1 MKLAHSPRTFS
12 FVFIAFSFLLLQF
25 GLINHFI
32 VSPNPEPLPIPEN
45 TQAIP
50 DTNLPDG
57 AILEIEESSLFAGAS
72 GTSNLDVELDPQRYS
87 GVDPS
92 FFSAPVPEY
101 SPSAEYDAEP
111 LLAASAPREL
121 EELSAEFPPPGA
133 MGGAASYTPEVLVEE
148 IPDDPDF
155 DTFLEQVAHGDP
167 ETITG
172 VYVAGLLSLRVLQQ
186 PAEDVAFVSNEDG
199 TATQFQSPAL
209 YGVIGLLAH
218 NFLSGKHFL
227 SLVPGQEIR
236 IVYGS
241 GSYKRYQVS
250 SISDYERLTRFDI
263 RSDFRN
269 IETDAVLSSKD
280 LFTDFYREGNY
291 LTFQTCL
298 EGAGYS
304 NWGVRMISAVPIE

>member
-12 FVFIAFSFLLLQF
+12 FIFVAFSFLLLQF

-32 VSPNPEPLPIPEN
+32 VSPDQEPLPIPDN

-50 DTNLPDG
+50 DTNLPD
-57 AILEIEESSLFAGAS
+57 AAVLEIEDSSPLPGVS
-72 GTSNLDVELDPQRYS
+72 GTSNPDMELDPQRYS

-101 SPSAEYDAEP
+101 SPSVEYDAEP
-111 LLAASAPREL
+111 LPAVSAPRAL
-121 EELSAEFPPPGA
+121 EDVSAQLPPAGA
-133 MGGAASYTPEVLVEE
+133 MGGAASYTPDVLVEE

-155 DTFLEQVAHGDP
+155 DSFLEQVAHGDP

-172 VYVAGLLSLRVLQQ
+172 VYVAGLLSLKVLQQ

-227 SLVPGQEIR
+227 NLVPGQEIR
-236 IVYGS
+236 IVYGN

-250 SISDYERLTRFDI
+250 SISDFERLTRFDI
-263 RSDFRN
+263 RSDFRD

>member
-25 GLINHFI
+25 GLITHFV
-32 VSPNPEPLPIPEN
+32 VSPEPEPLPIPEN

-50 DTNLPDG
+50 DTNLPDI
-57 AILEIEESSLFAGAS
+57 AVLEIEEPSQFSGAS
-72 GTSNLDVELDPQRYS
+72 GSSNPGQELDPQLYS
-87 GVDPS
+87 GVETS
-92 FFSAPVPEY
+92 FFSAPIPEY
-101 SPSAEYDAEP
+101 PSSVEYDRQP
-111 LLAASAPREL
+111 LPESSAPRNPEDDSSEL
-121 EELSAEFPPPGA
+121 PPAGA
-133 MGGAASYTPEVLVEE
+133 MGGAASYSPDVLVEE
-148 IPDDPDF
+148 IPEDPGF
-155 DTFLEQVAHGDP
+155 DSFLEQVAHGDP

-227 SLVPGQEIR
+227 NLVPGQEIR

-250 SISDYERLTRFDI
+250 DISDFERLTRFDI

>member
-25 GLINHFI
+25 GLITHFV
-32 VSPNPEPLPIPEN
+32 VSPEPEPLPIPEN

-50 DTNLPDG
+50 DTNLPDI
-57 AILEIEESSLFAGAS
+57 AVLEIEEPSQFSGAS
-72 GTSNLDVELDPQRYS
+72 GSSNPGQELDPQLYS
-87 GVDPS
+87 GVETS
-92 FFSAPVPEY
+92 FFSAPIPEY
-101 SPSAEYDAEP
+101 PSSVEYDRQP
-111 LLAASAPREL
+111 LPESSAPRNPDDDSTEL
-121 EELSAEFPPPGA
+121 PPAGA
-133 MGGAASYTPEVLVEE
+133 MGGAASYSPDVLVEE
-148 IPDDPDF
+148 IPEDPGF
-155 DTFLEQVAHGDP
+155 DSFLEQVAHGDP

-227 SLVPGQEIR
+227 NLVPGQEIR

-250 SISDYERLTRFDI
+250 DISDFERLTRFDI

>member
-25 GLINHFI
+25 GLITHFI
-32 VSPNPEPLPIPEN
+32 VSPDPEPLPIPEN

-50 DTNLPDG
+50 DTNLPDV
-57 AILEIEESSLFAGAS
+57 AVLEIEESSLFS
-72 GTSNLDVELDPQRYS
+72 GTSGSSSPVQEPDSQRYS
-87 GVDPS
+87 GVDTS
-92 FFSAPVPEY
+92 FNSASVPEY
-101 SPSAEYDAEP
+101 SSSVEYNTQP
-111 LLAASAPREL
+111 LPAVSAPRKL
-121 EELSAEFPPPGA
+121 EEASSELLPAGA
-133 MGGAASYTPEVLVEE
+133 MAGAASYTPDVQGEE
-148 IPDDPDF
+148 LSDDPGF
-155 DTFLEQVAHGDP
+155 DIFLEQVANGDP

-199 TATQFQSPAL
+199 TATQFQSPTL

-227 SLVPGQEIR
+227 SLVPGQEVR

-250 SISDYERLTRFDI
+250 SISDFERLTRFDI

-269 IETDAVLSSKD
+269 IETDAVLTSKD
-280 LFTDFYREGNY
+280 LFADFYREGNY

>member
-186 PAEDVAFVSNEDG
+186 PAEDAAFVSNEDG

-209 YGVIGLLAH
+209 VWCNRSA
-218 NFLSGKHFL
+218 
-227 SLVPGQEIR
+227 
-236 IVYGS
+236 GS
-241 GSYKRYQVS
+241 
-250 SISDYERLTRFDI
+250 
-263 RSDFRN
+263 
-269 IETDAVLSSKD
+269 
-280 LFTDFYREGNY
+280 
-291 LTFQTCL
+291 
-298 EGAGYS
+298 
-304 NWGVRMISAVPIE
+304 

>member
-25 GLINHFI
+25 GLITQFI
-32 VSPNPEPLPIPEN
+32 VSPDPEPLPIPEN
-45 TQAIP
+45 TQTIP
-50 DTNLPDG
+50 DTNLPDV
-57 AILEIEESSLFAGAS
+57 AVLEKEESSLFSGAS
-72 GTSNLDVELDPQRYS
+72 ASSNPVQEFDLQPYSEVDTSS
-87 GVDPS
+87 H
-92 FFSAPVPEY
+92 SAPVPEY
-101 SPSAEYDAEP
+101 SPSVEYNTQSFPAV
-111 LLAASAPREL
+111 SAPRNL
-121 EELSAEFPPPGA
+121 EEDSAELPPASA
-133 MGGAASYTPEVLVEE
+133 MAGAAPYTPDVQVEE
-148 IPDDPDF
+148 LPDDPGF
-155 DTFLEQVAHGDP
+155 DSFLEQVAHGDP

-227 SLVPGQEIR
+227 SLLPGQEIR